1 MENQQETTHSAEQV
15 EADSITEVED
25 TVVAEEQ
32 EVDEASVKLEELSA
46 ELAKMEDNYLR
57 AQAEIVNMRNRF
69 QKEREDLA
77 KYRSQDLAKELLPA
91 LDNLE
96 RALDIEVTDEHGESL
111 KKGIEMVQDSILNA
125 FKTCGITIIPA
136 KGEIFDPTIHQA
148 VQTMP
153 IEEGQQEE
161 EIIHV
166 LQNGYQLND
175 RVLRPA
181 MVIVAQ

>member
-1 MENQQETTHSAEQV
+1 MENQQEATHSTEQV
-15 EADSITEVED
+15 EED
-25 TVVAEEQ
+25 IVMAEEQ

-125 FKTCGITIIPA
+125 FKTCGIAIIPA

-153 IEEGQQEE
+153 LEEGQQEE